1 MKIIYVWGK
10 LAKYISNSS
19 KYIAESQMKYVRET
33 RYEDRVCL
41 KKSRLLPISQPH
53 TN

>member
-1 MKIIYVWGK
+1 MKIIYVWGNWPNI
-10 LAKYISNSS
+10 LATVVH
-19 KYIAESQMKYVRET
+19 IAESQMKYVRET

-41 KKSRLLPISQPH
+41 EKSRLLPIIQPH